1 MSITVVIAPDSFKG
15 SLAAA
20 EVAEAIAA
28 GWREVRP
35 QDALILMPQADGGEG
50 TLDALEALV
59 PGAVRHEIGL
69 VTGPDGRPTPGAWLE
84 LADGVAVV
92 ELANA
97 SGLPLMAA
105 PDAMGATTRG
115 LGEVIVAA
123 LDAGATSLVVALGGS
138 ASTDGASGAL
148 MALGLRLTDDHGKTI
163 PDGGQALA
171 TITSIDASSLRQP
184 VTVTL
189 LTDVTAPLLGPTGAA
204 ATFGP
209 QKGATPAQVA
219 ELDAALAHFA
229 TLLGGDPTAAGAGAA
244 GGAAWGFATAWGATM
259 VSGAD
264 YLAELGGLAAVV
276 KDADLLLTGE
286 GRFDAQSL
294 GGKVVGQLLLTAAS
308 AGVPAGVIA
317 GQVTVDADV
326 WAASI
331 TELAGSVEAAMADTS
346 RWLHAAGAKAAR
358 ELVGVGL
365 EELVEFSVVDPGEG
379 A

>member
-1 MSITVVIAPDSFKG
+1 
-15 SLAAA
+15 
-20 EVAEAIAA
+20 
-28 GWREVRP
+28 
-35 QDALILMPQADGGEG
+35 
-50 TLDALEALV
+50 
-59 PGAVRHEIGL
+59 
-69 VTGPDGRPTPGAWLE
+69 
-84 LADGVAVV
+84 
-92 ELANA
+92 
-97 SGLPLMAA
+97 
-105 PDAMGATTRG
+105 
-115 LGEVIVAA
+115 
-123 LDAGATSLVVALGGS
+123 
-138 ASTDGASGAL
+138 
-148 MALGLRLTDDHGKTI
+148 
-163 PDGGQALA
+163 
-171 TITSIDASSLRQP
+171 
-184 VTVTL
+184 
-189 LTDVTAPLLGPTGAA
+189 
-204 ATFGP
+204 
-209 QKGATPAQVA
+209 
-219 ELDAALAHFA
+219 
-229 TLLGGDPTAAGAGAA
+229 
-244 GGAAWGFATAWGATM
+244 M

>member
-1 MSITVVIAPDSFKG
+1 MTLTVVIAPDSFKG

-50 TLDALEALV
+50 TLDAIEALV
-59 PGAVRHEIGL
+59 PGAVRHDVGP

-84 LADGVAVV
+84 LAGGVAVV
-92 ELANA
+92 ELAQS

-123 LDAGATSLVVALGGS
+123 LDAGAQSLVVALGGS

-148 MALGLRLTDDHGKTI
+148 MALGVRLADDHGTAI
-163 PDGGQALA
+163 ADGGRALA
-171 TITSIDASSLRQP
+171 SITSIDASGMRRP
-184 VTVTL
+184 AHVML

-229 TLLGGDPTAAGAGAA
+229 TLFGGDPTAAGAGAA
-244 GGAAWGFATAWGATM
+244 GGAAWGFATAWGATI

-294 GGKVVGQLLLTAAS
+294 GGKVVGQLLLAAAS
-308 AGVPAGVIA
+308 ADVPAGVIA
-317 GQVTVDADV
+317 GQVAVEARV
-326 WAASI
+326 WTASI
-331 TELAGSVEAAMADTS
+331 TEIAGSVEAAMADTA
-346 RWLHAAGAKAAR
+346 RWLRVAGAKAAR

-365 EELVEFSVVDPGEG
+365 
-379 A
+379 